1 MPDSNTQSKYTA
13 FHVPR
18 CSPVLDLA
26 RDLSAKLQ
34 KESPVAGIRVP
45 MYAAI
50 QVALTEALA
59 RRQAD
64 TDTVLAEALTRRMTD
79 NADPSTEVDS

>member
-1 MPDSNTQSKYTA
+1 MPDSNTHSKYTA

-18 CSPVLDLA
+18 SSPVLDLA
-26 RDLSAKLQ
+26 RDLAAQLQ
-34 KESPVAGIRVP
+34 NESPVAGIRVP

-59 RRQAD
+59 RRQGG
-64 TDTVLAEALTRRMTD
+64 TDKVLAEALTRRMTD
-79 NADPSTEVDS
+79 NADLSTEVEQ